1 MAWFTPER
9 RKAIYGISGAI
20 IVCLAAFGVAS
31 PDDIMR
37 VLAGITAVL
46 AALTNFMAFL
56 KTNVDTGTQEFVD
69 TGGESAVSADPS
81 EDGDA

>member
-1 MAWFTPER
+1 MAWLTPER
-9 RKAIYGISGAI
+9 RKAIYGIAGALAI
-20 IVCLAAFGVAS
+20 ALTVFGVVSTDDMLRILAAVTG
-31 PDDIMR
+31 
-37 VLAGITAVL
+37 VLAG
-46 AALTNFMAFL
+46 LTNFMAFL